1 MEMTKISEQF
11 NCVPGTNREKLLEAL
26 HRRVGKQ
33 VTSADLQKAVYGRSK
48 NASHGALM
56 MIVKGLEGMIKK
68 GRLPFQVKKEK
79 IDGAITLGLHS
90 KKRGA

>member
-26 HRRVGKQ
+26 HRRAGKQ
-33 VTSADLQKAVYGRSK
+33 VTSADLQKAVYGRK
-48 NASHGALM
+48 PQSHGALM